1 MENLEGKKKVYES
14 PFTKKTQVEL
24 EDGVCAAGSATV
36 TNPKETG
43 GINEHKTN
51 TGFSGDFSND
61 DWDSNPVQ

>member
-36 TNPKETG
+36 TNPDKEKG
-43 GINEHKTN
+43 KINPHEVN
-51 TGFSGDFSND
+51 QEFGGDFSNST
-61 DWDSNPVQ
+61 WE